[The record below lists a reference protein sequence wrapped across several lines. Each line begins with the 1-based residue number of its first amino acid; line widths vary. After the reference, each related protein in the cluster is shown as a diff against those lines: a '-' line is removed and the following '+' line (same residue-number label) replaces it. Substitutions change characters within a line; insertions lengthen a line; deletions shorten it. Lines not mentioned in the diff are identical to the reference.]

1 MGNLPEQW
9 IFNIVIFNS
18 GSKDYIH
25 SSSYIYLIIMLTLHQ
40 SVQIQSAIMVNAI
53 VMLLFML
60 NIQSF
65 LGKTFA
71 SVAITLRLFF

>member
-1 MGNLPEQW
+1 
-9 IFNIVIFNS
+9 
-18 GSKDYIH
+18 
-25 SSSYIYLIIMLTLHQ
+25 MLTLHQ
-40 SVQIQSAIMVNAI
+40 SVQIQSAVMVTAI